1 MFEEGS
7 LGGRLA
13 TANIDGREYES
24 GGSIIHNS
32 NQLMLEFLDICGLQ
46 KKVPI
51 PDETFSI
58 LSQNGPMFQVNFL
71 YYFYIIYDYFKSI
84 FQETGYSIVDKLR
97 LAWKYGTFN
106 LIKLERFYQSVLA
119 DFLKIYKSLKEGK
132 GFKTTE
138 EVLDEMNPIFV
149 ELTQTPLANHLSEE
163 VGLPDPLIEDIV
175 SAATKF
181 NYGQLPSEM
190 PAFVGAVALIG
201 FDKQLWAVEGGNVRV
216 AECALRLSGA
226 KLERRRVGEITKEED
241 GRYRIDSSDELYDVI
256 IIATPLTADTSDLR
270 VDGERMVVPGS
281 YHRTV
286 ATLVQAELNVSSL
299 GVAAADW
306 ETSHYFFVAPE
317 FPVWSVETMT
327 PVDYSPER
335 DAELPPVYRLFSHQP
350 LTEAALSKMFSSI
363 RHVSETD
370 WLAYPHYPLGDSLGK
385 FERESGLYHINS
397 VETAAS
403 AMEMSVLGARNVVN
417 LIRNDIRDTDMKSST
432 DKSEL

>member
-1 MFEEGS
+1 M
-7 LGGRLA
+7 
-13 TANIDGREYES
+13 
-24 GGSIIHNS
+24 
-32 NQLMLEFLDICGLQ
+32 
-46 KKVPI
+46 
-51 PDETFSI
+51 
-58 LSQNGPMFQVNFL
+58 
-71 YYFYIIYDYFKSI
+71 
-84 FQETGYSIVDKLR
+84 DKLR

-106 LIKLERFYQSVLA
+106 LIKLERFYQSILA

-132 GFKTTE
+132 GFKTME
-138 EVLDEMNPIFV
+138 EVLNEMNPNFD

-256 IIATPLTADTSDLR
+256 IIATPLTADTSDLW

-286 ATLVQAELNVSSL
+286 ATLVQAELNVSADL
-299 GVAAADW
+299 AAIIGTKKGEKISRPQVNRNSFAMMYISYVHRIMLLLTSQGINLNVKRFNNLFQAD
-306 ETSHYFFVAPE
+306 FLV
-317 FPVWSVETMT
+317 
-327 PVDYSPER
+327 
-335 DAELPPVYRLFSHQP
+335 PVYI
-350 LTEAALSKMFSSI
+350 M
-363 RHVSETD
+363 
-370 WLAYPHYPLGDSLGK
+370 Y
-385 FERESGLYHINS
+385 
-397 VETAAS
+397 AS
-403 AMEMSVLGARNVVN
+403 YV
-417 LIRNDIRDTDMKSST
+417 TT
-432 DKSEL
+432 